1 MASPYTE
8 VDELRGRID
17 AHRPFTPDLVER
29 MQRWLLPQFIWA
41 SDGLGARDR
50 LTLAEV
56 TAFLERE
63 VVSGGHH
70 LDRFLGVE
78 RHEQAFELTERRARE
93 GGRADLP
100 FIRLLHS
107 TLTEGARG
115 DVEHRPGEWKESE
128 SPETRRR
135 GRRFRYARPS
145 DVPALMTRLIEELAR
160 LSQTEHPVRVATWL
174 YYHLH
179 LIHPFQTH
187 NGQVARLAA
196 SCVLLHHGYPPLI
209 IDPRDL
215 GPYLDALAACDAT
228 VPGGV
233 EPLSPRSD
241 VTPLELVFCEGLRR
255 VAARLLDFIEGREVH
270 ASDLPRRVVDDQEQ
284 LLASMLAQQDLSWR
298 VRGSA
303 DVRALHGR
311 LERLLRQLECKGP
324 IYSIRVEDADVV
336 PTHGVWREFSPALP
350 AGDAGIV
357 GRISL
362 VISGE
367 PTSNLRYP
375 VSPRL
380 RLVVV
385 GTQTTAQVI
394 LQWDDQARPKANPGP
409 PRAEQWPDA
418 ALDKLLTRAI
428 DARRRAFEFRV
439 LEENLSAAAQEE
451 IKKLLQEQPGRQSM
465 RLRRITTRRGPSAR
479 LGKVSGV
486 LAVPPEQPN
495 DPDATQVFEP
505 PPTTPSGPR
514 SPTARLDG
522 LRPTEPPLSF

>member
-8 VDELRGRID
+8 IDELRRRID
-17 AHRPFTPDLVER
+17 AHRPFTPDLVDR
-29 MQRWLLPQFIWA
+29 MQRWVLPQFIWA

-56 TAFLERE
+56 TAFLERD
-63 VVSGGHH
+63 VVSGGHP
-70 LDRFLGVE
+70 LDRFLSVE
-78 RHEQAFELTERRARE
+78 RHERAFELAETKARE
-93 GGRADLP
+93 GGRVELP
-100 FIRLLHS
+100 FIRFLHS

-115 DVEHRPGEWKESE
+115 EVDHRPGEWKETE

-135 GRRFRYARPS
+135 GRLFRYSRPS
-145 DVPALMTRLIEELAR
+145 DVPELMTRLIDELGRISA
-160 LSQTEHPVRVATWL
+160 TDHPVRVATWL
-174 YYHLH
+174 YYQLH
-179 LIHPFQTH
+179 LIHPFETH
-187 NGQVARLAA
+187 NGHVARLAA

-209 IDPRDL
+209 VDPRDL
-215 GPYLDALAACDAT
+215 GPYLDALSACDAT

-233 EPLSPRSD
+233 TPLSPKSD
-241 VTPLELVFCEGLRR
+241 VTPLEAVVCDGLRR
-255 VAARLLDFIEGREVH
+255 IATRLLDFIEGREVH

-303 DVRALHGR
+303 DVRSLHGR

-336 PTHGVWREFSPALP
+336 PTHGVWREFVPALP

-357 GRISL
+357 GRVSL
-362 VISGE
+362 VIAGE
-367 PTSNLRYP
+367 SASNLRYP

-380 RLVVV
+380 RVVVV

-394 LQWDDQARPKANPGP
+394 LQWDDQSRPKTNPGP

-418 ALDKLLTRAI
+418 ALEKLLTRAI

-439 LEENLSAAAQEE
+439 LEENLSATAQEE

-465 RLRRITTRRGPSAR
+465 RLRRITSRRGPSAR
-479 LGKVSGV
+479 LGKVTGM
-486 LAVPPEQPN
+486 LAAPSK
-495 DPDATQVFEP
+495 DAVDAEETLVFEP
-505 PPTTPSGPR
+505 PPQTPSGPR